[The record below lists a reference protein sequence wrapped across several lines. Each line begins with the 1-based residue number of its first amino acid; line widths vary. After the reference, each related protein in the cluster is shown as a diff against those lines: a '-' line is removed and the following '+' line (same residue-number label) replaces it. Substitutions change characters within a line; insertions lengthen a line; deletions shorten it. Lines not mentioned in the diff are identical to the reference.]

1 MGLELMKRVLVI
13 TGATG
18 AGKTTVSNY
27 LQKKYNMPKVITHTT
42 RAPRPGEIDNV
53 DYHFETDDSMNQL
66 HLLEQVE
73 YDHHQYGSSYEALDQ
88 AWQQNLLITIVLDT
102 KGAQTYH
109 EQLGEQAVII
119 FLTVSHSKAL
129 VSRLTSRGDQIP
141 ALKQRISSKEYQR
154 DLQLPKSLTNVAH
167 LIENDNWQATQR
179 KLDQLVA
186 SLSDEVR

>member
-1 MGLELMKRVLVI
+1 MKRVLVI

-167 LIENDNWQATQR
+167 LIVNDNWQATQR